1 MFEKKTQN
9 NPPKTTDDSL
19 SVLRPSKKGK
29 TFEQPDTE
37 EKKHKISTRVG
48 DHPKKLVI
56 GSGTTFKGTS
66 IKTEDIEI
74 YGRIEANI
82 KSNVAYVGVAAEVFG
97 SVICN
102 QIEIHGKIN
111 GSIDVNG
118 KVNVKKTA
126 QVIGSIRYQV
136 VSIEEG
142 ASVYADLH
150 CTKADQAQLDNVA
163 KLKKLITDKNSVV
176 GLNVITSDKSQS
188 SDIKE
193 NVQDI
198 KEKQKKKRSF
208 FS

>member
-1 MFEKKTQN
+1 MTQN
-9 NPPKTTDDSL
+9 KTNKVTD
-19 SVLRPSKKGK
+19 GK
-29 TFEQPDTE
+29 VFGQPDTE
-37 EKKHKISTRVG
+37 EKKHKIPARVG
-48 DHPKKLVI
+48 DYPKKLII
-56 GSGTTFKGTS
+56 GSGTDFKGSS

-82 KSNVAYVGVAAEVFG
+82 KSNVVYVGAAAEVFG

-118 KVNVKKTA
+118 KANVKKA
-126 QVIGSIRYQV
+126 AHVIGSIRYQV
-136 VSIEEG
+136 ISIEEG
-142 ASVYADLH
+142 ANVYADLH
-150 CTKADQAQLDNVA
+150 CTKADQAQLDKVS
-163 KLKKLITDKNSVV
+163 KLKKLISDKKNIL
-176 GLNVITSDKSQS
+176 GLNVVSLGESQS

-198 KEKQKKKRSF
+198 EEKQKKKRSF

>member
-1 MFEKKTQN
+1 MTENKVNKNAAGKVFEQLKNNEKKN
-9 NPPKTTDDSL
+9 IIP
-19 SVLRPSKKGK
+19 
-29 TFEQPDTE
+29 
-37 EKKHKISTRVG
+37 TRVG

-56 GSGTTFKGTS
+56 GSGTSFEGTS

-82 KSNVAYVGVAAEVFG
+82 KSNIVYVGAAAEVFG

-111 GSIDVNG
+111 GSIDAKG
-118 KVNVKKTA
+118 KASIKKGA
-126 QVIGSIRYQV
+126 QIIGTVRYQV

-142 ASVYADLH
+142 ATVYAELH
-150 CTKADQAQLDNVA
+150 CTKADQAQLDKVS
-163 KLKKLITDKNSVV
+163 KLKKLIIDKKNVV
-176 GLNVITSDKSQS
+176 GLSVVSSDESQS

-198 KEKQKKKRSF
+198 EEKKKKKLSF
-208 FS
+208 FT

>member
-1 MFEKKTQN
+1 MTQN
-9 NPPKTTDDSL
+9 KVDKIAGRKVIEELKDN
-19 SVLRPSKKGK
+19 
-29 TFEQPDTE
+29 E
-37 EKKHKISTRVG
+37 EKYKTRTRSG
-48 DHPKKLVI
+48 DHPKKLII
-56 GSGTTFKGTS
+56 GSGTSFKGTS

-82 KSNVAYVGVAAEVFG
+82 KSNVVYVGAAAEVFG

-118 KVNVKKTA
+118 KANIKKAA
-126 QVIGSIRYQV
+126 QVVGSIRYQV

-142 ASVYADLH
+142 ATMYADLH
-150 CTKADQAQLDNVA
+150 CTKADQAQLDKVS
-163 KLKKLITDKNSVV
+163 KLQKLIMDKNNVF
-176 GLNVITSDKSQS
+176 GLNVVSSDKSES
-188 SDIKE
+188 RDIKE

-198 KEKQKKKRSF
+198 EEKKIKKRSF

>member
-1 MFEKKTQN
+1 MTENKVNKN
-9 NPPKTTDDSL
+9 AA
-19 SVLRPSKKGK
+19 GK
-29 TFEQPDTE
+29 VFEQLKNN
-37 EKKHKISTRVG
+37 EKTNIIPTRAG

-56 GSGTTFKGTS
+56 GSGTSFEGTS

-82 KSNVAYVGVAAEVFG
+82 KSNVVYVGAAAEVFG

-111 GSIDVNG
+111 GSIDANG
-118 KVNVKKTA
+118 KASIKKGA
-126 QVIGSIRYQV
+126 QIIGSIRYQV

-142 ASVYADLH
+142 ATVYADLY
-150 CTKADQAQLDNVA
+150 CTKADQAQLDKVS
-163 KLKKLITDKNSVV
+163 KLKKLIIDKKNVV
-176 GLNVITSDKSQS
+176 GLNVISSDESQS

-198 KEKQKKKRSF
+198 REKQKKKRSF

>member
-1 MFEKKTQN
+1 MTQDKTN
-9 NPPKTTDDSL
+9 KVTD
-19 SVLRPSKKGK
+19 GK
-29 TFEQPDTE
+29 VFGQPETE
-37 EKKHKISTRVG
+37 EKKLKILARAG
-48 DHPKKLVI
+48 DYPKKLII
-56 GSGTTFKGTS
+56 GSGTDFKGSS

-82 KSNVAYVGVAAEVFG
+82 KSNVVYVGAAAEVFG

-102 QIEIHGKIN
+102 QIEVHGKTN

-118 KVNVKKTA
+118 KASIKKAA
-126 QVIGSIRYQV
+126 QVIGTIRYQV

-142 ASVYADLH
+142 ATVYAELH
-150 CTKADQAQLDNVA
+150 CTKADQAQLDKVS
-163 KLKKLITDKNSVV
+163 KLQKLIMDKNNVL
-176 GLNVITSDKSQS
+176 GLNVVSSDKSES

-198 KEKQKKKRSF
+198 EENKKKKRSF

>member
-1 MFEKKTQN
+1 MTQNKVDKIAGGKVFEKLKDN
-9 NPPKTTDDSL
+9 
-19 SVLRPSKKGK
+19 
-29 TFEQPDTE
+29 E
-37 EKKHKISTRVG
+37 EKYKIPTRSG
-48 DHPKKLVI
+48 DYPKKLII
-56 GSGTTFKGTS
+56 GSGTSFEGTS

-82 KSNVAYVGVAAEVFG
+82 KSNVVYVGAAAEVFG

-102 QIEIHGKIN
+102 QIEVHGKIN

-126 QVIGSIRYQV
+126 QVIGSIRYQL

-142 ASVYADLH
+142 ATVYADLH
-150 CTKADQAQLDNVA
+150 CTKADQAQLDKVS
-163 KLKKLITDKNSVV
+163 KLQKLIVNKNNVL
-176 GLNVITSDKSQS
+176 GLNVVSSDKSES
-188 SDIKE
+188 KDIIK

-198 KEKQKKKRSF
+198 EDKKIKKRSF

>member
-1 MFEKKTQN
+1 MTQNKVDKIAAGKVFEQLKNNEKKN
-9 NPPKTTDDSL
+9 IIP
-19 SVLRPSKKGK
+19 
-29 TFEQPDTE
+29 
-37 EKKHKISTRVG
+37 TRVG

-56 GSGTTFKGTS
+56 GSGTSFKGTN
-66 IKTEDIEI
+66 IEAEDIEI

-97 SVICN
+97 SISCN
-102 QIEIHGKIN
+102 QIEVHGKIN

-118 KVNVKKTA
+118 KANVKKTA
-126 QVIGSIRYQV
+126 QVIGCIRYQL

-142 ASVYADLH
+142 ATVYADLH
-150 CTKADQAQLDNVA
+150 CTKADQAQLDKVS
-163 KLKKLITDKNSVV
+163 KLQKLIMDKNNVF
-176 GLNVITSDKSQS
+176 GLNVVSSDKSES

-198 KEKQKKKRSF
+198 EENKKKKRSF